1 MQANGPHF
9 TETLKALELTGQQEA
24 DARRNASDIVG
35 GIIEA
40 YGANANGALDTG
52 RIPNAPITGLVYG
65 RIQSGKTRAM
75 IASTAMAFDNGFR
88 ISIVM
93 TSNINDLV
101 RQTHLDFAGGTSGV
115 LILTKDDALDR
126 EVADTKL
133 VMERTGNCLLI
144 VCSKG
149 NKSLTNVARFLRAI
163 DADQYPAIIF
173 DDEGDQASLDTNTR
187 KRTKQAAS
195 GVRVGPSPINN
206 IIQTK
211 LRPAVQRHVYVS
223 VTGTPQAVLLQS
235 ADSSHRPSFIKMLP
249 AGSSYV
255 GGEEFFSAE
264 EPEDN
269 ERLITL
275 VDRNEKQQ
283 LLDARS
289 EIPPGLRDSILFF
302 LVAAA
307 AAIRNI
313 GLKDHGYSYLCHPSL
328 KNNEQAVA
336 EDRIGRFLTDV
347 LDALTGGTGGRQV
360 LDDLEAAHARLSA
373 TLGAQTP
380 TFDEVK
386 ETLRKF
392 LPLKRLLVINA
403 KVKRVGINYGK
414 GLNFLIGGNT
424 LGRGI
429 AIRDLLVTY
438 YIREAKVSQIDTMHQ
453 HARMY
458 GYRSV
463 TIEYTRLFIPRHLYY
478 RFRDIYQSDEDLRIY
493 IERHAALPAT
503 FPVEYTSGLRATRPG
518 VLDAK
523 KIDTVVPGKQV
534 FPNYVVLPQ
543 SDRAHDKVIGLVRQ
557 HFGFTT
563 ESADDMVNR
572 GRQGVEISAAAAAA
586 LVAPI
591 KSRSRNIWRDNTIA
605 EIMRRVAGKEQFGGR
620 IMLRF
625 RTADRRV
632 DDEGFISTGMLFGG
646 ELDAAR
652 SAAIPTLWIMAAR
665 TRAGSADGAGLK
677 FMYPTFVVPNSYPT
691 LFMFNRGE

>member
-1 MQANGPHF
+1 MNPNGSHF
-9 TETLKALELTGQQEA
+9 NETIKALSLEGRQEA
-24 DARRNASDIVG
+24 DTRRNASDIVG
-35 GIIEA
+35 AIIAA
-40 YGANANGALDTG
+40 YGVTAGGNLDAN
-52 RIPNAPITGLVYG
+52 RIPNDPITGLVYG

-88 ISIVM
+88 ISVVM

-115 LILTKDDALDR
+115 LILTKDNALNR

-133 VMERTGNCLLI
+133 VMERTGVCLLI

-149 NKSLTNVARFLRAI
+149 NKSLTNVAKFLRSI
-163 DADQYPAIIF
+163 GADKYPAIIF

-195 GVRVGPSPINN
+195 GVMVAPSPINN
-206 IIQTK
+206 IIQNK

-249 AGSSYV
+249 AGASYV
-255 GGEEFFSAE
+255 GGEEFFSKE
-264 EPEDN
+264 EPEEN

-283 LLDARS
+283 LLNPRS
-289 EIPPGLRDSILFF
+289 EIPAGLRDSILFF

-307 AAIRNI
+307 AAIKNI
-313 GLKDHGYSYLCHPSL
+313 GLKDHGYSFLCHPSL

-336 EDRIGRFLTDV
+336 EDRIGQFLTEV
-347 LDALTGGTGGRQV
+347 LDALLGGAGGRQV
-360 LDDLEAAHARLSA
+360 LDDLEAAHARLAA

-380 TFDEVK
+380 TFDDVK
-386 ETLRKF
+386 ATLRTY
-392 LPLKRLLVINA
+392 LPLKRLLTINV

-478 RFRDIYQSDEDLRIY
+478 RFRDIYQSDEDLRAY
-493 IERHAALPAT
+493 IERHAAMPAT

-523 KIDTVVPGKQV
+523 KIDTVGPEKHIY
-534 FPNYVVLPQ
+534 PNYIVLPQ
-543 SDRAHDKVIGLVRQ
+543 SDRAYEKVLGLVRV
-557 HFGFTT
+557 HFGFTR
-563 ESADDMVNR
+563 ESVDDMVDK
-572 GRQGVEISAAAAAA
+572 GRQGVAITAAEAAA
-586 LVAPI
+586 LVQPI
-591 KSRSRNIWRDNTIA
+591 KTRSKNVWRDKTIA
-605 EIMRRVAGKEQFGGR
+605 EIIRRVAEKKEFGGR
-620 IMLRF
+620 VTLRF

-632 DDEGFISTGMLFGG
+632 DADGFLSSGMLFGG
-646 ELDAAR
+646 DLNAAK
-652 SAAIPTLWIMAAR
+652 SASLPTLWIFAAV
-665 TRAGSADGAGLK
+665 TRAGSADGEGVK
-677 FMYPTFVVPNSYPT
+677 FMYPTLVVPKSYPT

>member
-1 MQANGPHF
+1 MNANGSHF
-9 TETLKALELTGQQEA
+9 NETIKALGLTGQQDA
-24 DARRNASDIVG
+24 DARQNASSIVG
-35 GIIEA
+35 GIISA
-40 YGANANGALDTG
+40 YGAAADGTLDAG

-133 VMERTGNCLLI
+133 VTERTGACLLI

-149 NKSLTNVARFLRAI
+149 NKSLTNVARFLRSIA
-163 DADQYPAIIF
+163 AEQYPAIIF

-206 IIQTK
+206 IIQNK

-255 GGEEFFSAE
+255 GGDEFFSTE
-264 EPEDN
+264 ESEDN

-283 LLDARS
+283 LLNPRS
-289 EIPPGLRDSILFF
+289 EIPSGLRNSILFF

-307 AAIRNI
+307 AAIRKI

-336 EDRIGRFLTDV
+336 ENRIGEFLTEV
-347 LDALTGGTGGRQV
+347 LDALLGGAGGRDV
-360 LDDLEAAHARLSA
+360 LDDLQAAHAKLAA

-380 TFDEVK
+380 TFNDVK
-386 ETLRKF
+386 ETLRIY
-392 LPLKRLLVINA
+392 LPLKRLLTINV
-403 KVKRVGINYGK
+403 KVKRIGINYGK

-478 RFRDIYQSDEDLRIY
+478 RFRDIYQSDEDLRTY

-523 KIDTVVPGKQV
+523 KIDTISPGKHV
-534 FPNYVVLPQ
+534 YPNYVVLPQ
-543 SDRAHDKVIGLVRQ
+543 QDRAYDRVLGLVRT

-563 ESADDMVNR
+563 ESADDMAPK
-572 GRQGVEISAAAAAA
+572 GRQGVVINHAEAAA
-586 LVAPI
+586 LVQPI
-591 KSRSRNIWRDNTIA
+591 KTRSRNVWRDKTIA
-605 EIMRRVAGKEQFGGR
+605 EIIRRVADKFGGR
-620 IMLRF
+620 VMLRF
-625 RTADRRV
+625 RTAERRV
-632 DDEGFISTGMLFGG
+632 DADGFMSSGMLFGG
-646 ELDAAR
+646 DLNAAR
-652 SAAIPTLWIMAAR
+652 SSAVPTLWIFAAV
-665 TRAGSADGAGLK
+665 TRLESADGAGLK
-677 FMYPTFVVPNSYPT
+677 FMYPTLVVPDSYPT

>member
-1 MQANGPHF
+1 MNTNGLHF
-9 TETLKALELTGQQEA
+9 SKTVAALSLEGQQET
-24 DARRNASDIVG
+24 DARHNAADIVG
-35 GIIEA
+35 GIITA
-40 YGANANGALDTG
+40 YGAAANGSLDAS

-115 LILTKDDALDR
+115 LILNKDDALDR
-126 EVADTKL
+126 EVATTKL
-133 VMERTGNCLLI
+133 VLERTQGCLLI

-149 NKSLTNVARFLRAI
+149 NKSLTNVAKFLGAVS
-163 DADQYPAIIF
+163 ADKYPAIIF

-187 KRTKQAAS
+187 KRTKQATIS
-195 GVRVGPSPINN
+195 GVRVGPSTINN
-206 IIQTK
+206 IIQNK
-211 LRPAVQRHVYVS
+211 LRPAVKRHVYVS

-235 ADSSHRPSFIKMLP
+235 ADSTHRPSFIKMLP

-255 GGEEFFSAE
+255 GGDEFFSTE
-264 EPEDN
+264 EPVDN

-283 LLDARS
+283 LLNPRN
-289 EIPPGLRDSILFF
+289 EIPAGLRHSILFF

-307 AAIRNI
+307 AAIENI

-328 KNNEQAVA
+328 KNDEQAKA
-336 EDRIGRFLTDV
+336 ESRIDNFLTEV
-347 LDALTGGTGGRQV
+347 FDALLGGAKAQRI
-360 LDDLEAAHARLSA
+360 LNDLTAAHARLAA

-380 TFDEVK
+380 VFDNIK
-386 ETLRKF
+386 ATLRVH
-392 LPLKRLLVINA
+392 LPLKRLLTINA
-403 KVKRVGINYGK
+403 KVKRNGINYGK

-429 AIRDLLVTY
+429 AIRDWLVTY

-463 TIEYTRLFIPRHLYY
+463 TIEYTRLFIPQHLYY
-478 RFRDIYQSDEDLRIY
+478 RFRDIYQSDEDLRAY

-503 FPVEYTSGLRATRPG
+503 FPVEYTSGLRATRLG

-523 KIDTVVPGKQV
+523 KIDTITPWKHI
-534 FPNYVVLPQ
+534 FPN
-543 SDRAHDKVIGLVRQ
+543 
-557 HFGFTT
+557 
-563 ESADDMVNR
+563 
-572 GRQGVEISAAAAAA
+572 
-586 LVAPI
+586 
-591 KSRSRNIWRDNTIA
+591 
-605 EIMRRVAGKEQFGGR
+605 
-620 IMLRF
+620 
-625 RTADRRV
+625 
-632 DDEGFISTGMLFGG
+632 
-646 ELDAAR
+646 
-652 SAAIPTLWIMAAR
+652 
-665 TRAGSADGAGLK
+665 
-677 FMYPTFVVPNSYPT
+677 FVVPPLTVRAYD
-691 LFMFNRGE
+691 

>member
-1 MQANGPHF
+1 MHANGPHF
-9 TETLKALELTGQQEA
+9 TETVKALGLTGQQEA
-24 DARRNASDIVG
+24 DARQNATDIVG
-35 GIIEA
+35 GIIQA
-40 YGANANGALDTG
+40 YGANADGTLDTG
-52 RIPNAPITGLVYG
+52 RIPNAPVTGLVYG

-75 IASTAMAFDNGFR
+75 ISSTAMAFDNGFR

-163 DADQYPAIIF
+163 AADQYPAIIF

-187 KRTKQAAS
+187 KRAKQAGS

-206 IIQTK
+206 IIQNK

-283 LLDARS
+283 LLNPRS
-289 EIPPGLRDSILFF
+289 EIPSGLRDSILFF
-302 LVAAA
+302 LVSAA

-347 LDALTGGTGGRQV
+347 LDALTGGAGGQEV
-360 LDDLEAAHARLSA
+360 LDELRAAHARLAA

-380 TFDEVK
+380 SFDEVR
-386 ETLRKF
+386 ETLRTY

-543 SDRAHDKVIGLVRQ
+543 SGRAHDKVIGLVRQ

-563 ESADDMVNR
+563 ENAEDMVNR
-572 GRQGVEISAAAAAA
+572 GRQGVEINAAAAAA
-586 LVAPI
+586 LVASI

-605 EIMRRVAGKEQFGGR
+605 EIMRRVAGKEQFGDR

-625 RTADRRV
+625 RMADRRV

-646 ELDAAR
+646 DLDAAR
-652 SAAIPTLWIMAAR
+652 SAAIPTLWIMAAT
-665 TRAGSADGAGLK
+665 TREGSADGTGLK